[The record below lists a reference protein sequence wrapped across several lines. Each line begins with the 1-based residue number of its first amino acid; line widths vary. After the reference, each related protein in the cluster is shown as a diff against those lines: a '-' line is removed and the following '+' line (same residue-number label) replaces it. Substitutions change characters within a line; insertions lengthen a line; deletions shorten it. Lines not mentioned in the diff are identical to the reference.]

1 MSTDIFSLKLGLDSC
16 YLIRSKNT
24 VMIDGG
30 VPNKLDAFK
39 RKLNR
44 LHIHPEE
51 IRLIILTH
59 SHFDHAGSAK
69 EIRDYTGA
77 KILIHEKECI
87 YLESGEMCMPKGV
100 KTWGK
105 INRLLLFPFLRRIK
119 FPLFKPDIIMKGE
132 EYSLDEFGID
142 GKVIHTPGHTPGS
155 VSVLL
160 KTGEAFVGC
169 MAHDGF
175 PFRTNPGLPI
185 FASDI
190 DEIKRSWK
198 SLIERGAKIVFPG
211 HGNRFSIEV
220 IKQVI

>member
-1 MSTDIFSLKLGLDSC
+1 MSTDILSLKLGLDSC
-16 YLIRSKNT
+16 YLIRSKNI

-30 VPNKLDAFK
+30 VPNKLNAFK

-77 KILIHEKECI
+77 KILLHEKDYE
-87 YLESGEMCMPKGV
+87 YLEKGEMCIPKGV
-100 KTWGK
+100 NSWGK
-105 INRLLLFPFLRRIK
+105 ISQPLLFPFLRRIK
-119 FPLFKPDIIMKGE
+119 FPHFEPDIIMKGE
-132 EYSLDEFGID
+132 EYPLDEFGID

-169 MAHDGF
+169 MAHAGF
-175 PFRTNPGLPI
+175 PFRINPGLPI
-185 FASDI
+185 YAWDI

-198 SLIERGAKIVFPG
+198 SLIEKGAKIIFPG
-211 HGNRFSIEV
+211 HGYQFSVEV
-220 IKQVI
+220 IKSVI